1 MIKPLKKDE
10 IQLGEELGE
19 ETKEDLE
26 DGWAH
31 PYTKDFRTR
40 FMSLLGFEFSKL
52 SCTLALNI
60 LVPSLKQHVQSD
72 QLIPDFDKLKV
83 EVLKRE
89 ISMFDLKRLESY
101 SKNLIDFHLIIDMVP
116 RL

>member
-1 MIKPLKKDE
+1 MIKPLKKEE
-10 IQLGEELGE
+10 IQIGENLGE
-19 ETKEDLE
+19 ETKEDHE
-26 DGWAH
+26 DGWAY
-31 PYTKDFRTR
+31 PYTNDFRAR

-60 LVPSLKQHVQSD
+60 LLPSLKQHVQSD
-72 QLIPDFDKLKV
+72 QLIQEFEKLNV